1 VRRLCVRSDLDS
13 IDSLVAGLSEFKG
26 AVLLVS
32 HNQDFM
38 QQLANELWIVEKSTV
53 TAQRQV
59 EGDDTNMFD
68 ALLGRYRDTVV
79 RRVMRAAKS

>member
-1 VRRLCVRSDLDS
+1 VRSDLDS

>member
-1 VRRLCVRSDLDS
+1 MRSDLDS

>member
-1 VRRLCVRSDLDS
+1 MRRLCVRSDLDS

>member
-1 VRRLCVRSDLDS
+1 
-13 IDSLVAGLSEFKG
+13 
-26 AVLLVS
+26 
-32 HNQDFM
+32 
-38 QQLANELWIVEKSTV
+38 VEKSTV